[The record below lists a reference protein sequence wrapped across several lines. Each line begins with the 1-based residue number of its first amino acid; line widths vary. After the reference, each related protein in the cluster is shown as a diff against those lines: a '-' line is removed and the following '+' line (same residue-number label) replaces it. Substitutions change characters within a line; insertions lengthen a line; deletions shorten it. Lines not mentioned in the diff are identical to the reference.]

1 MNGLIMNIGP
11 GKTQSPVQGIILY
24 FSQVHGIIVT
34 IVHISFY
41 SPLFSLGKGV
51 GYIASPLLVYQHP
64 YA

>member
-24 FSQVHGIIVT
+24 FSHGIIVT

-41 SPLFSLGKGV
+41 APSFSLGEGG
-51 GYIASPLLVYQHP
+51 GYIALPLLVYQHP